1 MWSGVILF
9 RRANMKPIFNRLLS
23 GSLSMV
29 TTISAIPIVSAHAEE
44 SAEPYPYPLFS
55 YIGSFNKAY
64 EDT

>member
-1 MWSGVILF
+1 
-9 RRANMKPIFNRLLS
+9 MKPIFNRLLS

-44 SAEPYPYPLFS
+44 SAEPSPYPPFS

>member
-44 SAEPYPYPLFS
+44 STEPIFLHTFFLHR
-55 YIGSFNKAY
+55 IV
-64 EDT
+64 

>member
-1 MWSGVILF
+1 
-9 RRANMKPIFNRLLS
+9 MKPIFNRLLS